1 MDSEYIKKHL
11 GECLAEGLA
20 EVAELRPLHP
30 VQYLGHWLY
39 KYTSN
44 IQFEKEKKEQFALME
59 EKIAEYNRQKVLRE
73 EKERAAK
80 ALEELLKAAEKPIEP
95 EEPIEATAAVEK
107 PAEDKKLVDEEEKD
121 KPEDSVQVESTST
134 LQNEELKIEKALP
147 FEEQEEAMTDTKQE
161 TEESS
166 SVPLQNQVIDQSE
179 SGGHEEPEQTDQ
191 LQSTPSPDDTDLIS
205 NSTENLRSKQNP
217 AAFDSP
223 NAEKVDGENDEH
235 EDSLQVE
242 TTSTPL
248 QNEELKTEKT
258 DQIEEE
264 EEVMTD
270 TKQETQEPS
279 SLPLQNQDK
288 EDEAETKPEDSVE
301 GDLQSKEPVSLQD
314 QDKDEDDNKSE
325 EFAQPEADS
334 PPQNE
339 ELEQEET
346 NPDPENVA
354 ELSEEIQ
361 ESSSPTF
368 EDQSAL
374 LQNESEGQF
383 GDEASDDVTPAES
396 EPSPE

>member
-107 PAEDKKLVDEEEKD
+107 PAEDKKLVTGQSVSGKNEEPEQTDQIQSTPRQDGSDLKSNITENLQNKLETFDFPNAEKVDEEEKD

-314 QDKDEDDNKSE
+314 QDKDEAE
-325 EFAQPEADS
+325 IILIPETLKD
-334 PPQNE
+334 
-339 ELEQEET
+339 
-346 NPDPENVA
+346 
-354 ELSEEIQ
+354 
-361 ESSSPTF
+361 
-368 EDQSAL
+368 
-374 LQNESEGQF
+374 
-383 GDEASDDVTPAES
+383 
-396 EPSPE
+396 